1 MSKNNE
7 KTKHKTKTN
16 KKKTQTA
23 KNIHTIQKF
32 QF

>member
-7 KTKHKTKTN
+7 KTKHKTKT
-16 KKKTQTA
+16 KQKKTQTA

>member
-1 MSKNNE
+1 MKKLN
-7 KTKHKTKTN
+7 TKPKQT